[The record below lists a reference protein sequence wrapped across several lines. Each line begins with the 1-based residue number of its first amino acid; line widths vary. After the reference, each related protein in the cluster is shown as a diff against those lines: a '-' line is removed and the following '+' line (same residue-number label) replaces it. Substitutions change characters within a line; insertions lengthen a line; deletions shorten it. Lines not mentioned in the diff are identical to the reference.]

1 MRVFVA
7 PSQLVTGEVTI
18 SGDEHHYIGIARR
31 CRPGDV
37 LELLD
42 GEGRRATATI
52 VHIRAD
58 ATVVIAGP
66 IELQRPALPHVRA
79 LVPLIKGDRM
89 DFCLEKLVE
98 VGVDEVVV
106 WPAERSVVKLAAAKR
121 AARQTHYAH
130 VMQAAARQSRRAITP
145 AISIADS
152 LDAALSA
159 LPHGIRI
166 ALDPEADRSQ
176 LSSNAAD
183 FTIVS
188 GPEGGLAPTEADA
201 LIAASFSRM
210 GLGPRVLR
218 AETAPVVAVAVLRA
232 ATGS

>member
-1 MRVFVA
+1 MRIFVT
-7 PSQLVTGEVTI
+7 PSQLVAGEVAI

-42 GEGRRATATI
+42 GEGRRAAATI
-52 VHIRAD
+52 LHIRAD
-58 ATVVIAGP
+58 ATVVMAGP
-66 IELQRPALPHVRA
+66 IEVQRPALPHVRA

-89 DFCLEKLVE
+89 DYCLEKLVE

-106 WPAERSVVKLAAAKR
+106 WPAERSVVKLAREKR

-145 AISIADS
+145 AVSIADS

-159 LPHGIRI
+159 LPHGVRI
-166 ALDPEADRSQ
+166 ALDPEAARGDLPSD
-176 LSSNAAD
+176 AAD
-183 FTIVS
+183 LTIVS
-188 GPEGGLAPTEADA
+188 GPEGGLAAAEKDA
-201 LIAASFSRM
+201 LTAAAFSRM

-218 AETAPVVAVAVLRA
+218 AETAPVVAVAILRA
-232 ATGS
+232 TTGS